1 MVLLPLGTA
10 CCQSIE
16 KPISQLDPKEVSQY
30 IRVVFQDQKGDYWFG
45 TNDDGVARYDGTVL
59 RFYSI
64 REGLAGRAVRGIQQD
79 TEGALWFA
87 TDGGVSRYRHG
98 QLESFTIQHGL
109 SDNDTWS
116 LARDLNGVIWVG
128 TRKGPCF
135 WNGSSFVPLPFPTTK
150 IENPVSRFAPNLIWC
165 IEVDRDG
172 NVWFGTDGIG
182 VYRYDGKSFDS
193 FRQDDGL
200 VSNQVMSI
208 VQDHLGVL
216 WFGSMSGGVGSYDGK
231 QFRRYG
237 RSQGLP
243 EGILWRVYESPDG
256 KLMFSVL
263 GAGLFQ
269 FVNERFEESR
279 INQLGLPK
287 HVQSLLNDRE
297 GKLWLGC
304 SGGLFRVD
312 GEKLI
317 HVTTEGPWPT
327 FPFGNR
333 ASSNPLEH
341 FSRFTARSWTVTAA
355 TGKEMHHT
363 WKWGPGKFS
372 IERWTEGESAR
383 GEPWKELIVY
393 YWHPIK
399 KQIHLLG
406 MSPYAS
412 GIQRGTID
420 FDGKTGTA
428 IISLAQTSGLR
439 KMKTQWKFDDEDRYR
454 ETLLETD
461 SSGKE
466 FELVSFVH
474 HRSKETHDPAS
485 QDPASSIPVE
495 WEGFRSLLG
504 KEWIGRFEG
513 AQAPSIQT
521 SFQWIPKA
529 NFLYGMVQ
537 NEPSRGGNI
546 HIYLY
551 RDTETKSLRCLAL
564 QADSS
569 VFDGEIRPI
578 NLGNV
583 QADMRSFS
591 QRTSASF
598 QSSWEILSENHIQQ
612 TIRSNEVSPPGV
624 TLHHER

>member
-1 MVLLPLGTA
+1 MVRIHVGWRR
-10 CCQSIE
+10 
-16 KPISQLDPKEVSQY
+16 QLRWQAFS
-30 IRVVFQDQKGDYWFG
+30 
-45 TNDDGVARYDGTVL
+45 AL
-59 RFYSI
+59 R
-64 REGLAGRAVRGIQQD
+64 
-79 TEGALWFA
+79 
-87 TDGGVSRYRHG
+87 
-98 QLESFTIQHGL
+98 
-109 SDNDTWS
+109 
-116 LARDLNGVIWVG
+116 
-128 TRKGPCF
+128 
-135 WNGSSFVPLPFPTTK
+135 TK
-150 IENPVSRFAPNLIWC
+150 A
-165 IEVDRDG
+165 
-172 NVWFGTDGIG
+172 
-182 VYRYDGKSFDS
+182 
-193 FRQDDGL
+193 
-200 VSNQVMSI
+200 
-208 VQDHLGVL
+208 
-216 WFGSMSGGVGSYDGK
+216 
-231 QFRRYG
+231 
-237 RSQGLP
+237 GLP
-243 EGILWRVYESPDG
+243 EGTLWRVYESTDG
-256 KLMFSVL
+256 KLLFSVL
-263 GAGLFQ
+263 GVGLFQ

-287 HVQSLLNDRE
+287 HVQSLLSDRE

-327 FPFGNR
+327 TPLENP
-333 ASSNPLEH
+333 AASNPLEH
-341 FSRFTARSWTVTAA
+341 FDRFAAHSWTVTAA
-355 TGKEMHHT
+355 TGKAMHHT

-372 IERWTEGESAR
+372 IERWTEGESAQ

-428 IISLAQTSGLR
+428 IISLAQTTGLR
-439 KMKTQWKFDDEDRYR
+439 KMKTRWKFDGADHYR

-466 FELVSFVH
+466 FELVAFEH

-485 QDPASSIPVE
+485 HPFASSISVD

-504 KEWIGRFEG
+504 KKWNGRFEG
-513 AQAPSIQT
+513 ALAPSMQT

-529 NFLYGMVQ
+529 NFLYGIVH
-537 NEPSRGGNI
+537 NEPGRGGNI

-551 RDTETKSLRCLAL
+551 RDTETKSLRSLAL

-569 VFDGEIRPI
+569 VFDGEIRLMNDGEI
-578 NLGNV
+578 

-591 QRTSASF
+591 PSASASF
-598 QSSWEILSENHIQQ
+598 QCSLEILSENRILQ
-612 TIRSNEVSPPGV
+612 TIRSNDVSPSGV